1 MDIVAVDQLAVS
13 DVPVSSSTRR
23 GFLAAV
29 VGAPVLAA
37 AAVALAHRP
46 TGSAARLPLS
56 PQARPSGAPPAGN
69 LLINHGFEL
78 DEMGTTFTA
87 WVLGVPLAD
96 DRERIPATL

>member
-1 MDIVAVDQLAVS
+1 MNIGAVDQLAVS

-23 GFLAAV
+23 GFLAAL

-37 AAVALAHRP
+37 AAVALAHRS
-46 TGSAARLPLS
+46 TGAVARLPLS
-56 PQARPSGAPPAGN
+56 PQAHPSGAPPAGN
-69 LLINHGFEL
+69 LLNNHGFEL

-96 DRERIPATL
+96 GGEGIPPTL